1 MEGYGSAI
9 TKIILGI
16 VLLCISIFWINQNS
30 KKLISHYNKRLEMI
44 DFDFKCVLI
53 CKYID
58 GIENLVRNTT
68 CYLLANDTQLIAI
81 PMDRIDTKI
90 ILDLSKIK
98 LFQYTNQLAS
108 NILNFQ
114 YKTQNSL
121 TLHYLSDNNK
131 IKELSFSLLVSAEEN
146 KFNKYSLSKCNLYDF
161 VNKRIPKQ
169 ETTID
174 L

>member
-1 MEGYGSAI
+1 MGYGPALTQMI
-9 TKIILGI
+9 AGIILLAI
-16 VLLCISIFWINQNS
+16 CLFWINQNN
-30 KKLISHYNKRLEMI
+30 KKIYNIYNQLLETV

-58 GIENLVRNTT
+58 GIETLVENTA
-68 CYLLANDTQLIAI
+68 CYLLANETKLAII
-81 PMDRIDTKI
+81 PMDRTDTKI
-90 ILDLSKIK
+90 TLDLSKIK
-98 LFQYTNQLAS
+98 LFQYTNQLAT

-121 TLHYLSDNNK
+121 TLHYSSDNNE

-161 VNKRIPKQ
+161 INEHIPKQ